1 MNSSMDSSNSKRLG
15 HGHVSGSYRIFVLF
29 LVANLLVGCVTI
41 PYELGGRIEN
51 DGSYGIPQGELQIE
65 HGRPHWFL
73 DASDW
78 IWPGSWLGKLLLWN
92 YKVDSHELSPETEN
106 AIKQYIAA
114 NDLKNVKV
122 RLNQY
127 RPGGEWKRLFKN
139 KSVGAGWRYTL
150 GILSTIYYTIF
161 PGRFFGGDNYNP
173 YTHTINIYSDI
184 PAVALHEGGHAKD
197 FARSTYKGTYAFFTS
212 LPLVPLYSE
221 AVATSDA
228 LSYLRSEQNL
238 QGEKGAYNILYPAYG
253 TYVGGSAS
261 LFFPK
266 YKWLISVAAAIPGH
280 IAGRIRS
287 ATLAPED
294 QLPPEDET
302 TTHSATINDA
312 APPEE

>member
-1 MNSSMDSSNSKRLG
+1 MTSADSSYLRRAHL
-15 HGHVSGSYRIFVLF
+15 SGACRN
-29 LVANLLVGCVTI
+29 LVILLAANLLFGCVTV
-41 PYELGGRIEN
+41 PYEVGGRIEN
-51 DGSYGIPQGELQIE
+51 DGSYVIPEGEPQIE
-65 HGRPHWFL
+65 RGRPHWFL

-92 YKVDSHELSPETEN
+92 YKVDSHELSPETEDVL
-106 AIKQYIAA
+106 KQYIAT

-150 GILSTIYYTIF
+150 GVLSTVYYTVF

-197 FARSTYKGTYAFFTS
+197 FASSTYKGTYAFFTA

-228 LSYLRSEQNL
+228 MSYLRSEQDL
-238 QGEKGAYNILYPAYG
+238 QGEKGANNILYPAYG
-253 TYVGGSAS
+253 THVGGNAAV
-261 LFFPK
+261 FFPK
-266 YKWLISVAAAIPGH
+266 WRLLISVAAVIPGH
-280 IAGRIRS
+280 IVGRIRS
-287 ATLAPED
+287 ATLDPED
-294 QLPPEDET
+294 QLPSSERANP
-302 TTHSATINDA
+302 HPATINGPDA
-312 APPEE
+312 Q

>member
-1 MNSSMDSSNSKRLG
+1 MVSTDSSRCRYVTLS
-15 HGHVSGSYRIFVLF
+15 
-29 LVANLLVGCVTI
+29 LVAQNLAIVLAAFLFAGCVTV

-51 DGSYGIPQGELQIE
+51 DGSYVMPEGEPQFERGN
-65 HGRPHWFL
+65 PHWFL

-92 YKVDSHELSPETEN
+92 YKVDSHELSPDTEN
-106 AIKQYIAA
+106 TIKQYIAA

-150 GILSTIYYTIF
+150 GILSTVYYTIF

-197 FARSTYKGTYAFFTS
+197 FTRSTYKGTYAFFTA

-221 AVATSDA
+221 AIATNDA
-228 LSYLRSEQNL
+228 VSYLRAERDF

-253 TYVGGSAS
+253 THLGGNAAV
-261 LFFPK
+261 FFPK
-266 YKWLISVAAAIPGH
+266 YRFLISAAAAVTGH
-280 IAGRIRS
+280 IVGRIRS
-287 ATLAPED
+287 GTLDPED
-294 QLPPEDET
+294 QVPSDEEARPTPVGIEDADEY
-302 TTHSATINDA
+302 
-312 APPEE
+312 

>member
-1 MNSSMDSSNSKRLG
+1 MYSSMGSSDSSRSRRL
-15 HGHVSGSYRIFVLF
+15 HMSGAFRN
-29 LVANLLVGCVTI
+29 LVILLAANLLFGCVTV
-41 PYELGGRIEN
+41 PYELGGRIQN
-51 DGSYGIPQGELQIE
+51 DGSYVIPEGEPQIE
-65 HGRPHWFL
+65 RGRPNSFL

-78 IWPGSWLGKLLLWN
+78 IWPLSLLGKLLLWN
-92 YKVDSHELSPETEN
+92 HKVDSHELSPETED

-127 RPGGEWKRLFKN
+127 SPGGEWKRLFKN
-139 KSVGAGWRYTL
+139 KSVGVGWRYTL
-150 GILSTIYYTIF
+150 GILSTVWYTIF

-197 FARSTYKGTYAFFTS
+197 FASSTYKGTYAFFTA

-221 AVATSDA
+221 AVATSDTV
-228 LSYLRSEQNL
+228 SYLRSEQDL

-253 TYVGGSAS
+253 THAGGNVAI
-261 LFFPK
+261 FFPRIRL
-266 YKWLISVAAAIPGH
+266 LISVVAVIPGH

-287 ATLAPED
+287 ATLDPED
-294 QLPPEDET
+294 QLPSGEEATPNP
-302 TTHSATINDA
+302 ATIEDY
-312 APPEE
+312 